1 MNETPDIFP
10 QPPGDDSQEKV
21 APANPPESLA
31 PRSIGA
37 ALSENY
43 DVVCEDLRQ
52 ANELTANLGQQLAGK
67 SKELLH
73 LKFLF
78 EQTKAHMGHLQDGI
92 AAMRKE
98 RHKLANDS
106 MRAMGL
112 EIMVKRLTAER
123 DRYKTE
129 LESILEN
136 LAAEKSRQALSFDK
150 RDHQIAELTFELI
163 HARQELEDLRKAAP
177 PRAETP
183 PPPVSR
189 ACPLKTSAV
198 DDSWAE
204 PEPEGVEIIATERVP
219 GGRRA

>member
-1 MNETPDIFP
+1 MNESSDIPPPSSGEIPRDAAAANSPAP
-10 QPPGDDSQEKV
+10 Q
-21 APANPPESLA
+21 A
-31 PRSIGA
+31 PRSIGVE
-37 ALSENY
+37 LSENY
-43 DVVCEDLRQ
+43 DVVCEDLRL
-52 ANELTANLGQQLAGK
+52 ANELTANLEQQLAGK

-129 LESILEN
+129 LESLLEN

-163 HARQELEDLRKAAP
+163 HARQELEDLRRMN
-177 PRAETP
+177 PRPAP
-183 PPPVSR
+183 PPPPAAPR

-198 DDSWAE
+198 DDSWSE
-204 PEPEGVEIIATERVP
+204 PESEGVEIIATERVP